1 LEREHGES
9 YLREEHGMPPSQDS
23 PKIVIETARLRLAPL
38 TAEDAD
44 EMAEVLDDE
53 LLHGFTGGQPA
64 TVADLRERYRRL
76 AEGSPDPDVVWLNWI
91 VRRSPDEE
99 PLGTVQATL
108 ATRDGQTTAAVAW
121 VIGVKWQG
129 LGFATEAARALV
141 VWLRQQGVQAV
152 TANVHP
158 DHRASAQVAARAGL
172 RPTDTLAGGEQ
183 VWSWP

>member
-1 LEREHGES
+1 
-9 YLREEHGMPPSQDS
+9 MPPSRDS

-44 EMAEVLDDE
+44 EMAAVLGDE
-53 LLHGFTGGQPA
+53 GLYEFIGGHLPTLA
-64 TVADLRERYRRL
+64 ELRERYGRL
-76 AEGSPDPDVVWLNWI
+76 AAGSPDPRVVWLNWI
-91 VRRSPDEE
+91 VRRRSDEE
-99 PLGTVQATL
+99 PLGTVEATL
-108 ATRDGQTTAAVAW
+108 TTKDGQSIAAVAW

-129 LGFATEAARALV
+129 LGFASEAARALV
-141 VWLRQQGVQAV
+141 DWLRQQGVQAV

-172 RPTDTLAGGEQ
+172 RPTGALAGGEQ